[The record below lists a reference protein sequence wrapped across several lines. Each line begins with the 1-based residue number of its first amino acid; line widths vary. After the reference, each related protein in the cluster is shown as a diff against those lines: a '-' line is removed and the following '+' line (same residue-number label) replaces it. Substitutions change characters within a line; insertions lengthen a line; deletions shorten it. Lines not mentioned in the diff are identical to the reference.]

1 MKKTLL
7 NGLFV
12 STVLFANAQQYQLGV
27 KGGINISNFIGGDF
41 SNVDKKAL
49 IGFHAGGYMAFGLGQ
64 NLWIQPE
71 LLISTQGATL
81 SSQGSVSPIETTY
94 KMTYLAVP
102 VMVKLHTDGGFFFEA
117 GPQFGFKISEK
128 NPSNQTISTFAK
140 GLDLG
145 LAAGLG
151 FQAKSGFGIYGRYVL
166 GISKVGDFTSS
177 TVNTLNPNFKNGT
190 IQLGIMYSLMKRK
203 KK

>member
-1 MKKTLL
+1 MKKV
-7 NGLFV
+7 FFA
-12 STVLFANAQQYQLGV
+12 VLFTNIVFFATAQQYQLGL
-27 KGGINISNFIGGDF
+27 KGGVNISNFIGGDF
-41 SNVDKKAL
+41 NNIDKKAL

-81 SSQGSVSPIETTY
+81 TQGSVSPVDTTY
-94 KMTYLAVP
+94 KMTYVAVP

-117 GPQFGFKISEK
+117 GPQFGFKISEN

-151 FQAKSGFGIYGRYVL
+151 FQAKSGLGIYGRYVL

-177 TVNTLNPNFKNGT
+177 TVNSLNPNFKNGT
-190 IQLGIMYSLMKRK
+190 IQLGIMYSLVKRK